1 MRVCDVRGA
10 LVLVDGEHYPM
21 VVRDAVRQLPYE
33 VRGVLLVGGTEKL
46 RDVPDYGV
54 PRFDGP
60 LEAALAASGAGLVV
74 DLSDEPVLGGPERM
88 ALAARALACGVPYLG
103 ADFCFTPPR
112 LDPFDRPSVSLVGT
126 GKRIGKT
133 ALCAHTARL
142 LASRWSVV
150 VVSMGRGGPELPELV
165 TGPRGL
171 ADLLALSRQGRHAA
185 SDHLENAVLTG
196 VPTVGTRRC
205 GGGLAGATFD
215 SNVGLGAQVA
225 RGLMPDLVLFE
236 GSGAALPPIAT
247 RRRVLVAGTHQESDR
262 VTGYLGAYR
271 ILVSDLVVL
280 TVTDQL
286 GGHQR
291 LRASIREIKK
301 VPVIAAVMRPHP
313 TQDVSGRRVALFT
326 AAPTH
331 ALPAMAEH
339 LRDQHGATVVHTSG
353 NLARREELRRELAG
367 LDGRAGS
374 TAGAEV
380 FLVEIKAAAIDVVAE
395 HAAARGIPV
404 VFTDNEVSALPGED
418 DLDEALLAL
427 ATQALATPA

>member
-1 MRVCDVRGA
+1 MRDSEGPGA

-21 VVRDAVRQLPYE
+21 VVREALRQLPHA
-33 VRGVLLVGGTEKL
+33 VCGVLLVGGTEKL
-46 RDVPDYGV
+46 RDLPDYGV
-54 PRFDGP
+54 PMFTGP
-60 LEAALAASGAGLVV
+60 LETALAASGAGLVV

-88 ALAARALACGVPYLG
+88 ALAARALAHGVAYRG

-165 TGPRGL
+165 TGGRGL

-185 SDHLENAVLTG
+185 SDHLENAVLAG

-205 GGGLAGATFD
+205 GGGMAGATFV
-215 SNVGLGAQVA
+215 SNTAAGAQMA
-225 RGLMPDLVLFE
+225 RGLNPDLVLFE
-236 GSGAALPPIAT
+236 GSGAALPPVAT
-247 RRRVLVAGTHQESDR
+247 RRRVLVAGTHQSTDR

-271 ILVSDLVVL
+271 VLVSDLVVL
-280 TVTDQL
+280 TVTEPSAA
-286 GGHQR
+286 HHR
-291 LRASIREIKK
+291 LRAAIREVKD
-301 VPVIAAVMRPHP
+301 VPVIAATMRPHP
-313 TQDVSGRRVALFT
+313 TEDVSGRRVALFT
-326 AAPTH
+326 AAPAH
-331 ALPAMAEH
+331 ALPAMADH
-339 LRDQHGATVVHTSG
+339 LRDQYGATVVHTSG
-353 NLARREELRRELAG
+353 SLAHRDVLRQELDG
-367 LDGRAGS
+367 LD
-374 TAGAEV
+374 AEV

-404 VFTDNEVSALPGED
+404 IFTDNRVSALPGED
-418 DLDEALLAL
+418 DLDDALLTL
-427 ATQALATPA
+427 AAQALTA